1 LPPAPRT
8 QPISDSFTG
17 FVLCYWQRENSEGV
31 AAMSVKGRLAAAAIL
46 AALLGA
52 SPARAACGE
61 VVDAACVAREAVE
74 AARAAAHPQSR
85 IRLLSEAAYYLP
97 AEEAGP
103 LLAEARVLADALE
116 DPGFRAPAQLH
127 IAGIMSELGMAEG
140 TMLGRELAAGL
151 FENGPDDRMLIQ
163 VLGREGAAAEQ
174 IKRIARFQAMFGDVV
189 GAEIATGYQRHEA
202 DKVDTMFTVAETLA
216 TRGNAAA
223 DRILRQAMRRLAD
236 IDDPARAD
244 ETKLTAVQALV
255 RMGWV
260 DEALALAETTA
271 EIDTR
276 VRAIGSVVEMLAE
289 AGEIDRAR
297 EQFGR
302 IAGLSAND
310 NALWAL
316 AMAVARAGGMEEA
329 RAMMRD
335 MLTPVMRDQAIGD
348 LAGIQAGQGDLIGAL
363 DIFADLPEGFQR
375 NRGLRLV
382 LTALVESGRLEEAGD
397 YAAGLADPGLRN
409 MVIAPIAAA
418 RARAGDHTAA
428 LATARVQSTPAAQAT
443 ILLAIAEALTE
454 TKKPGQ

>member
-140 TMLGRELAAGL
+140 TMLGRE
-151 FENGPDDRMLIQ
+151 
-163 VLGREGAAAEQ
+163 GAAAEQ

-189 GAEIATGYQRHEA
+189 GAEIAIGYQRHEA